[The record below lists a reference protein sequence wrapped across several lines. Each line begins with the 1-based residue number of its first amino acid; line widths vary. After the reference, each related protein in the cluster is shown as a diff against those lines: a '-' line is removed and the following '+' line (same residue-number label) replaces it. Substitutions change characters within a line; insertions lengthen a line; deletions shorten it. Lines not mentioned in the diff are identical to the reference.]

1 MPKDTEEEKAEKARV
16 MEIVLKDACLVPMDI
31 MRKCCEAIDM
41 IEEFAEKGSVIAIS
55 DAGVGVA
62 FCKAALQGASLNR
75 KYAEELN
82 AEANEMI
89 RVYSKKADQIFDSVN
104 ERLK

>member
-1 MPKDTEEEKAEKARV
+1 MT
-16 MEIVLKDACLVPMDI
+16 
-31 MRKCCEAIDM
+31 
-41 IEEFAEKGSVIAIS
+41 
-55 DAGVGVA
+55 
-62 FCKAALQGASLNR
+62 NR